1 MQLGLKVDQFDILR
15 CHGRYSHAELS
26 EEVKYPKLLPRHEY
40 FTHLVI
46 QEIHRR
52 LIHVGVS
59 HTLSQVRQEY
69 WIPQGRAE
77 VRHVLS
83 QCVICKRYNG
93 LLFA

>member
-1 MQLGLKVDQFDILR
+1 MQLGLKVSQFDILR
-15 CHGRYSHAELS
+15 CHGRFSHAELI
-26 EEVKYPKLLPRHEY
+26 EEVKYPKLLPHHEY

-83 QCVICKRYNG
+83 QFVICKR
-93 LLFA
+93 